1 MSWLSDVLDYKVLE
15 ISGHVLTIFDVVILA
30 LILLAV
36 RLISRSIE
44 HVIQRRAEKY
54 DLDEGKKFA
63 IIKLIKYFL
72 YVMAIVLG
80 LESLGFDIS
89 ILLAGSAALLVGI
102 GIGLQDLFK
111 DLISG
116 IIILFEGGI
125 KVGDVIEINNL
136 VGLVKEINIRTSKVR
151 TRDGIIIIVPNS
163 TFINQNV
170 INWSN
175 SNKLTRF
182 KVDVGVAYGSDV
194 RLVERLLV
202 DCAEKHEL
210 ISPRPKSFARFNN
223 FGDSALE
230 FQLYFWTEKI
240 WRIENIKS
248 ELRFAIDDAFRK
260 NGVTI
265 PFPQRDLHIKSGFE
279 AKGTDKPI
287 GFGQV
292 RKTED
297 DNPRSR
303 SDSDTGSEYGS
314 DKPIGFRKEEE

>member
-1 MSWLSDVLDYKVLE
+1 MEWLKSILEYNLLE
-15 ISGHVLTIFDVVILA
+15 ISGHVITPFHIIVLV
-30 LILLAV
+30 LILIVV

-72 YVMAIVLG
+72 YVLAIVLG

-163 TFINQNV
+163 SFINVNV

-194 RLVERLLV
+194 RLVEKLLV
-202 DCAEKHEL
+202 ECANSHEM
-210 ISPRPKSFARFNN
+210 ISSRPKSFARFNN
-223 FGDSALE
+223 FGDSSLE
-230 FQLYFWTEKI
+230 FQLYFWTERI

-248 ELRFAIDDAFRK
+248 ELRFAIDEAFRK

-265 PFPQRDLHIKSGFE
+265 PFPQRDLHI
-279 AKGTDKPI
+279 
-287 GFGQV
+287 
-292 RKTED
+292 
-297 DNPRSR
+297 R
-303 SDSDTGSEYGS
+303 SDFRGADAR
-314 DKPIGFRKEEE
+314 PHIGE

>member
-1 MSWLSDVLDYKVLE
+1 MSWISNVLDYKIFEV
-15 ISGHVLTIFDVVILA
+15 SGHVITLFQVLILTI
-30 LILLAV
+30 ILLAV
-36 RLISRSIE
+36 RYVSRSLERI
-44 HVIQRRAEKY
+44 IKKRAEKY

-63 IIKLIKYFL
+63 LIKLIKYFL
-72 YVMAIVLG
+72 YVMAIILT
-80 LESLGFDIS
+80 LQSLGFDIS
-89 ILLAGSAALLVGI
+89 LLMAGSAALLVGV
-102 GIGLQDLFK
+102 GIGLQDIFR

-136 VGLVKEINIRTSKVR
+136 VGLVKEINVRTSKVR

-194 RLVERLLV
+194 RLVERILV
-202 DCAEKHEL
+202 ECAEKHEM

-223 FGDSALE
+223 FGESALE
-230 FQLYFWTEKI
+230 FQLHFWTERI

-248 ELRFAIDDAFRK
+248 ELRFAIEETFRK

-265 PFPQRDLHIKSGFE
+265 PFPQRDLHIRSGFDP
-279 AKGTDKPI
+279 KGMDKPI
-287 GFGQV
+287 GFKKDG
-292 RKTED
+292 E
-297 DNPRSR
+297 
-303 SDSDTGSEYGS
+303 
-314 DKPIGFRKEEE
+314 

>member
-1 MSWLSDVLDYKVLE
+1 MEWPKDILNYTIIEV
-15 ISGHVLTIFDVVILA
+15 SGHTVTLFQILVLV
-30 LILLAV
+30 LILIVV
-36 RLISRSIE
+36 RLIGRSIE

-72 YVMAIVLG
+72 YVLAVVLG

-89 ILLAGSAALLVGI
+89 LLLAGSAALLVGI
-102 GIGLQDLFK
+102 GLGLQDIFK

-116 IIILFEGGI
+116 IIILFEGSI
-125 KVGDVIEINNL
+125 KVGDVIELDDL

-151 TRDGIIIIVPNS
+151 TRDGIIIIVPNAF
-163 TFINQNV
+163 FINQNV

-202 DCAEKHEL
+202 ECAEKHEM
-210 ISPRPKSFARFNN
+210 IATRPKSFARFNN
-223 FGDSALE
+223 FGDSSLE
-230 FQLYFWTEKI
+230 FQLYFWSERI

-248 ELRFAIDDAFRK
+248 ELRYAIDEAFRK

-265 PFPQRDLHIKSGFE
+265 PFPQRDLHI
-279 AKGTDKPI
+279 
-287 GFGQV
+287 
-292 RKTED
+292 
-297 DNPRSR
+297 R
-303 SDSDTGSEYGS
+303 SDATKRVE
-314 DKPIGFRKEEE
+314 

>member
-1 MSWLSDVLDYKVLE
+1 MSWISDVLDYDIIK
-15 ISGHVLTIFDVVILA
+15 ISGHVVTVFHVIVLA

-36 RLISRSIE
+36 RLITRSLE
-44 HVIQRRAEKY
+44 HVIQKRAEKY

-72 YVMAIVLG
+72 YVLAIILG
-80 LESLGFDIS
+80 MESLGFDIS
-89 ILLAGSAALLVGI
+89 LLLAGSAALLVGI
-102 GIGLQDLFK
+102 GLGLQDIFR

-194 RLVERLLV
+194 RLVEKLLV
-202 DCAEKHEL
+202 ECAEKHEM
-210 ISPRPKSFARFNN
+210 ISSRPKSFARFNN

-230 FQLYFWTEKI
+230 FQLYFWTERI

-248 ELRFAIDDAFRK
+248 ELRFAIDETFRK

-279 AKGTDKPI
+279 PRGTDKPI
-287 GFGQV
+287 GFG
-292 RKTED
+292 KAGE
-297 DNPRSR
+297 
-303 SDSDTGSEYGS
+303 
-314 DKPIGFRKEEE
+314 